1 MPRRP
6 RLTIVEHVKELQE
19 LSAVATEAQVEAAM
33 KNPAVAALKL
43 ADLLEEWSKKGPD
56 DFLISD
62 PEYQNFKRR
71 ISRQMLTEFFMSMR
85 LAHDLL
91 VKKMQIDGELIMP
104 KDLSG
109 IMSDLSRLMKAMN
122 EVSEDTAGV
131 IPKNTSELD
140 QKIAELEKE
149 LRDDGGKPL
158 DS

>member
-6 RLTIVEHVKELQE
+6 RLTIVEHVKQMQKLN
-19 LSAVATEAQVEAAM
+19 VASTEAQVEAAL
-33 KNPAVAALKL
+33 KDPAVAALKL
-43 ADLLEEWSKKGPD
+43 ADLLEEWTKKGPD

-62 PEYQNFKRR
+62 PEYQNFKQK

-91 VKKMQIDGELIMP
+91 VKKIQTDGELIMP

-122 EVSEDTAGV
+122 EVAQDSAGGL
-131 IPKNTSELD
+131 PQNTSELD